1 MDRCKLNIH
10 IKILFYLIVKGKNH
24 AKEQSRLAKEQRS
37 KAAKIEANFKPHFV
51 GLKLASISFLNP
63 LRDFNHQQ
71 IFRYITRMQR

>member
-37 KAAKIEANFKPHFV
+37 KAAKIEANFKPAKQLDHV
-51 GLKLASISFLNP
+51 I
-63 LRDFNHQQ
+63 
-71 IFRYITRMQR
+71 